1 MPGHTRCLLQL
12 VGPIWVV
19 CLALSYPG
27 VAAESFWDTVLRI
40 TGIAAT
46 PSQQRGGG
54 AGPEAGDIWV
64 INLVQ
69 KTRLRLTRDG
79 GYRSPVF
86 LPGDASL
93 LALKGDAVMQIPLS
107 GSEPVQLHMV
117 QGVAKLVGVHRENPD
132 KVLILLTG
140 TDDQHA
146 VGLLSVQSGQ
156 VTPLPYDHQSRD
168 AQRLYRHLQG
178 WERVY
183 GNTTLSVQDQ
193 STSGAAGVGERTN
206 AYLKQ
211 GDEAPVN
218 LSACK
223 GANCGQPSL
232 SHDGRRVA
240 FVKAEH

>member
-1 MPGHTRCLLQL
+1 MPGHTRCLLL
-12 VGPIWVV
+12 LAGPIWVV

-46 PSQQRGGG
+46 PSQQRGAG

-64 INLVQ
+64 INLAQ
-69 KTRLRLTRDG
+69 KTRLRLTRNG
-79 GYRSPVF
+79 GYRSPIF

-107 GSEPVQLHMV
+107 GSEPVRLHTV
-117 QGVAKLVGVHRENPD
+117 KGVAKLVGVHQEAPD

-140 TDDQHA
+140 PDDQHA

-156 VTPLPYDHQSRD
+156 VTPLPYDHQSGD

-183 GNTTLSVQDQ
+183 GDTTLSIQDQ
-193 STSGAAGVGERTN
+193 STPGGADAGEWTDVF
-206 AYLKQ
+206 LKR
-211 GDEAPVN
+211 GDEASVN

-223 GANCGQPSL
+223 GASCGQPSL
-232 SHDGRRVA
+232 SHDGRQIA
-240 FVKAEH
+240 FVKAER